1 MVTGRWVFAAYVP
14 EIADNG
20 TVRGFYA
27 LISDIHD
34 RKIAEEELVAAKES
48 SEAANIAKS
57 EFLANMSH
65 EIRTPMN
72 GIIGMTAILLDTELT
87 GEQREYAETVLGSA
101 ESLLTIINDIL
112 DFSKIEAGKLDL
124 EFIYFDLRAMLD
136 EVSDLLAFKAEDKG
150 LAFSCYL
157 HPQVEGFVNG
167 DPGRLKQILI
177 NLANNAVKFTKQGEV
192 AIRGEL
198 ERETAT
204 EICVRFSVTDT
215 GIGIPKKAQ
224 RKLFQSFTQVDAS
237 TTRKFGGTGL
247 GLTIS
252 KQLAEMMGGEIGIE
266 SQEGKG
272 STFWFTV
279 LLKKQPQENRQR
291 QSRDIDLTGKRI
303 LVIDD
308 NKTNR
313 DILRLQLQSWHCIV
327 EEAEDATEAF
337 KLLHQQAEDK
347 APFAIA
353 FVDLQMPGLDGETL
367 GKIIKNEA
375 TIKDTILIM
384 FTSIGQRGD
393 ARRMS
398 EIGFAAYLTKPLK
411 QSQLYDCLVT
421 VLGLEGTAAQ
431 KTRLVT
437 RHTLAENRKLNVKI
451 LLVEDNIDNQ
461 KIATWQ
467 LKKLGYAVE
476 WVDNGKQAVEAV
488 ASKSYDLVLMDCQMP
503 VMDGFEATEA
513 IRQLENEDRRI
524 TIIAM
529 TANAMQG
536 DRERCLE
543 AGMDDYISKPIKKE
557 KLAETLERWTKNMQT
572 SELPDR

>member
-437 RHTLAENRKLNVKI
+437 RHTLAENRKLNMKI